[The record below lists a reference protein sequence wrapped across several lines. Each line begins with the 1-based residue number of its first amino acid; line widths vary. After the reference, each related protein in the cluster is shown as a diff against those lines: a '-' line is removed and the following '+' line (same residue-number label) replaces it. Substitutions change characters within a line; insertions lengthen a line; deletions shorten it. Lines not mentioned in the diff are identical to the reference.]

1 MPYIRKEE
9 RPALNNIV
17 DMLLIECKDDLAHGK
32 LNYFLHKLYVEY
44 EKEYGRSY
52 NKMKDF
58 EGELFMAILEIYS
71 RRVTP
76 YEKIKCREN
85 GDVQ

>member
-76 YEKIKCREN
+76 YEKIKCRQN
-85 GDVQ
+85 GDVE